1 LKKLLKIKAM
11 RLLILLF
18 FIPILSYGQNNADV
32 LYEKA
37 LFEIRNSNKPA
48 FVSDIQFKSELSEL
62 EKIEIT
68 NTYLKK
74 EDVFK
79 VEFLSEEKLRLFFF
93 EPVSYEIIED
103 LARMYFTEFFVTK
116 PIRVEVRNGG
126 LFLIE

>member
-1 LKKLLKIKAM
+1 M